1 LVRRARGRRPLY
13 IGVSLVEILLSLWM
27 AFVGKMAL
35 TGGWL

>member
-13 IGVSLVEILLSLWM
+13 IGVSLVEILISLWM